1 MAWWIWLCIAVG
13 LILVESFTL
22 DLVAIWFAAA
32 AAVLTIVSA
41 VFPQLFVVWEILI
54 FLVVSAGLLLSTRK
68 LVKKLMKRGD
78 NQETNLELLLN
89 HTGVV
94 VESIDNDAATG
105 AVKINGLVWSARSA
119 GGEQLSEGELVVILQ
134 IQGNKLIVAKKQ
146 KEEHK

>member
-89 HTGVV
+89 HAGVV

-105 AVKINGLVWSARSA
+105 AVKINGLVWSARTA

>member
-22 DLVAIWFAAA
+22 DLVAIWFAVA

-146 KEEHK
+146 KEEQK

>member
-22 DLVAIWFAAA
+22 DLVAIWFAVA

-105 AVKINGLVWSARSA
+105 AVKINGLVWSARTA